1 MVKYHVIKL
10 QGKVDDLTGDVEE
23 RPGINVSDGIARDC
37 REGILRR
44 ILVVKY
50 VTQLNNSISK
60 MKTSK
65 VLDAI
70 SVF

>member
-23 RPGINVSDGIARDC
+23 RPGIHVSDGIARDC

-50 VTQLNNSISK
+50 VTQSNNSISK